1 MVNPYD
7 IFTERGFVYQC
18 TDEDGLRDI
27 FESEKVTAYIGFD
40 ATADSLHVGSLVP
53 IMALAW
59 LQRTGHRPLAIVGGG
74 TTMVGDPSGK
84 TEARQLLSRQ
94 DIRHNMECLKT
105 QLSRFINF
113 DEDRAIMVD
122 NGDWLLKLNYI
133 EFLRDIGKHFSVNR
147 MLTAESY
154 KMRLETGLTFIE
166 FNYMLLQ
173 AYDFLVLFQDYKNKL
188 QMGGQDQW
196 GNIVAGI
203 DLIRRVEGGQAFG
216 LTFPLLH
223 DPKTGAKFGK
233 THQGA
238 VWLDKE
244 KTSPYDFFQFWRN
257 TDDRAVEN
265 FLGLFTF
272 LPMDEVWNLGSL
284 DGSLINRA
292 KEILAYE
299 VTANNHGH
307 EEAAKAYLA
316 SVKAFGQ
323 ADPQGRIKTSSRIA
337 ELAADKS
344 QDIPTTN
351 LPLDQLKDGL
361 GALDLFILAGLSKSK
376 GEARRLIRQGGAY
389 VNGQRIQQEDQNFSQ
404 TDLDDGALTLR
415 AGKKRYHCL
424 RVKA

>member
-27 FESEKVTAYIGFD
+27 FEKEKVTAYIGFD

-94 DIRHNMECLKT
+94 DIRRNMEGLKR

-113 DEDRAIMVD
+113 DEGQAIMVD
-122 NGDWLLKLNYI
+122 NGDWLLSLNYI

-147 MLTAESY
+147 MLAAESY

-173 AYDFLVLFQDYKNKL
+173 AYDFLVLFQNYKNKL

-272 LPMDEVWNLGSL
+272 LPIDEVRKLGSL

-323 ADPQGRIKTSSRIA
+323 ADPQGQIKTSSRIA
-337 ELAADKS
+337 KLAADKS
-344 QDIPTTN
+344 QDVPTTK
-351 LPLDQLKDGL
+351 LPLNQFKDGL
-361 GALDLFILAGLSKSK
+361 GALDLFILAGLAKSK

-389 VNGQRIQQEDQNFSQ
+389 VNGQRIKQEDQTFSQ

-424 RVKA
+424 RVKT